1 MRQVPVQMLVCSLF
15 TLVFASSTTHPL
27 ITATHLPF
35 SPSLPPHCHSPL
47 SSRLALTSQLA
58 SPSFRASAVSS
69 HCLLSSSL
77 SHRLSLLGHTYLPS
91 PPSASCPPIV
101 HLCLKKVH
109 LLLPFHVNL
118 SPLASALLAV
128 SPRHNLAIFRYRI
141 FIILQKSY
149 DYLHFIH
156 SESPATLYSA
166 F

>member
-1 MRQVPVQMLVCSLF
+1 MNEKIEIKEGDAPGTCSNAC
-15 TLVFASSTTHPL
+15 VFAFHTFFASPTTHPL

-35 SPSLPPHCHSPL
+35 LPSLPPHCHSPL

-77 SHRLSLLGHTYLPS
+77 SHRLSSLGHIYLPS

-101 HLCLKKVH
+101 HLCLKKEI
-109 LLLPFHVNL
+109 LLPFHVNL

-128 SPRHNLAIFRYRI
+128 SPRPTTSQSFVIA
-141 FIILQKSY
+141 
-149 DYLHFIH
+149 
-156 SESPATLYSA
+156 YS
-166 F
+166 